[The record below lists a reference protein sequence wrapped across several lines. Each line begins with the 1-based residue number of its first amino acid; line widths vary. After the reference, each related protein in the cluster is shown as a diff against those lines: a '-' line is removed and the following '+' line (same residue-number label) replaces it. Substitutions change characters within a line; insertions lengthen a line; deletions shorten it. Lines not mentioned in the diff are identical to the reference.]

1 MEQPALTAA
10 VPAVFVGERTQ
21 LTAIFAGDSATIDGI
36 GPVQSGV
43 AVETPPLARTT
54 TFTLRVGG
62 GDEQVVARATVQ
74 ASYRNRIRVLAAAP
88 IAQTNHL
95 AAALPDGR
103 AIVMG
108 GNTSASPLV
117 PDSTLSQIF
126 APETESFASGPD
138 LMFSAEAPLFSS
150 LAPLLT
156 GGFLLAGTG
165 ENGPGGPLR
174 FLATQLFDPAAPPG
188 FTRVGDTA
196 TAGTS
201 VRTATPLLDGGALLT
216 GGLTRRSS
224 PINDV
229 VDRYDPGSSQ
239 WRAAGPMLHVR
250 VLHTATLLAD
260 GRVLVAGGLTCCQVP
275 NPSPEFYAST
285 AELYDPATDRF
296 TATGS
301 MSVPRGGHTAAL
313 LPDGRVLIAGGD
325 GNDPAPSPL
334 GTEIFDPVTG
344 QFSSGGDLQTPRD
357 SHSAVTLTDG
367 RVLIIGGEVP
377 PELARRVGVG
387 VPATEIF
394 DPATGMWSA
403 GPVLD
408 PAFYAATVTMLSN
421 GKVLVFGG
429 QDAGGSPQAAAALFE

>member
-1 MEQPALTAA
+1 
-10 VPAVFVGERTQ
+10 
-21 LTAIFAGDSATIDGI
+21 
-36 GPVQSGV
+36 
-43 AVETPPLARTT
+43 
-54 TFTLRVGG
+54 
-62 GDEQVVARATVQ
+62 
-74 ASYRNRIRVLAAAP
+74 
-88 IAQTNHL
+88 
-95 AAALPDGR
+95 
-103 AIVMG
+103 
-108 GNTSASPLV
+108 
-117 PDSTLSQIF
+117 
-126 APETESFASGPD
+126 
-138 LMFSAEAPLFSS
+138 MFSAEAPLFSS

-250 VLHTATLLAD
+250 VLHTHHPPSFRAEERLDHHVAAQLRECVERGLGVLAD
-260 GRVLVAGGLTCCQVP
+260 DRGRDAQAGGRQPGRGQIFVH
-275 NPSPEFYAST
+275 A
-285 AELYDPATDRF
+285 
-296 TATGS
+296 GS